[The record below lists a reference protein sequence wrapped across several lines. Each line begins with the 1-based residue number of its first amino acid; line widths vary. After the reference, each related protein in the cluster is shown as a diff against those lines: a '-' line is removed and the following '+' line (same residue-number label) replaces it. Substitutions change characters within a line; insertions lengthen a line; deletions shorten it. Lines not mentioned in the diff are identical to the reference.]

1 MQSGDDRLAKL
12 AEKLHGVR
20 DNLPGANEAAPS
32 VPPSDIRVKR
42 NSGNINFGTQVNI
55 GSSLSPEP
63 MAQPQR
69 RSLNDRVEAIA
80 GGYGVDPRAVWRE
93 VLHTRFGVNSVSELS
108 KTQFVEASQ
117 ALDAYEAQLKGHL
130 AESKEQ
136 NHVKRLVAEAL
147 QIANDRDVYPAM
159 SRFCSREFGET
170 VLNNLS
176 PDQLKLVLKFLEGAA
191 AAQEASAKSVE
202 PEQRAPTASSLPS
215 AFARGAFFAEAKA
228 FAFQYPMHCGAIAL
242 VLMIL
247 GKIV

>member
-1 MQSGDDRLAKL
+1 MQSEDDRLAKL
-12 AEKLHGVR
+12 AERLHGVR
-20 DNLPGANEAAPS
+20 DNLPGASEA
-32 VPPSDIRVKR
+32 VPVTLPSDIRVKR

-55 GSSLSPEP
+55 GSSPLPEP

-69 RSLNDRVEAIA
+69 RSLNDRVEEIA
-80 GGYGVDPRAVWRE
+80 GIYGVDPRVVWRE
-93 VLHTRFGVNSVSELS
+93 VLHTRFGVSSVTELS

-147 QIANDRDVYPAM
+147 QIANNRDLYPAM

-176 PDQLKLVLKFLEGAA
+176 PDQLKLVLKFLEEAA
-191 AAQEASAKSVE
+191 PATPVE
-202 PEQRAPTASSLPS
+202 PEPRASTGASAPS
-215 AFARGAFFAEAKA
+215 ASVPGVFLAEAKA
-228 FAFQYPMHCGAIAL
+228 LVVQYPVHCGAIAL
-242 VLMIL
+242 ALMIL